1 MVESSPRTS
10 SSART
15 RSSRLGRSR
24 VASCGC
30 IYLSAEKVLTF
41 NDDIIYYESNIS
53 PNTVRSH
60 HKTTPLF
67 LSVSLHTHHTKN
79 TNDRRTN
86 ERVLRGCHRRM
97 GRRCQFHRLRAT
109 GGYDFDEGTKRVDSI
124 VRAAAAANTTTS
136 TSSSSLER
144 GGSSSRCGNEHSK
157 RAPIC
162 LSRRWVQSV
171 LSRSPGGD
179 DGHSVAKYDA
189 LCRVRRRRAME
200 QNIDG
205 KEQREQKR
213 EQ

>member
-1 MVESSPRTS
+1 MMMLLFISSVTFS
-10 SSART
+10 QY
-15 RSSRLGRSR
+15 
-24 VASCGC
+24 SC
-30 IYLSAEKVLTF
+30 
-41 NDDIIYYESNIS
+41 
-53 PNTVRSH
+53 RSH
-60 HKTTPLF
+60 HKTT
-67 LSVSLHTHHTKN
+67 LSPALSLHTHAHKKS
-79 TNDRRTN
+79 TNDRRTNTPTRTN
-86 ERVLRGCHRRM
+86 ERVLRGCHRRV

-124 VRAAAAANTTTS
+124 VRGGGGEYDYYYFIVFIV
-136 TSSSSLER
+136 ER
-144 GGSSSRCGNEHSK
+144 RKRSRYGNDSK

-179 DGHSVAKYDA
+179 DGDSVAKYA
-189 LCRVRRRRAME
+189 TLCRVRRRRAME